1 MTKSSDRISRQENKI
16 KKLELELNDL
26 RQGLAIL
33 KDYYRDLELFS
44 EDREAAIHLGHV
56 VVKPLPDDEREF
68 NGIWKFH
75 REVLIPD
82 PSAHISYAEM
92 YGAFMEYCRKEGS
105 EPVEQELF
113 EYLFA
118 RMENP
123 TPVFDRGEWKG
134 CRLPREKR

>member
-1 MTKSSDRISRQENKI
+1 VTKSSDRISRQEKKI

-44 EDREAAIHLGHV
+44 EDREAAIHLKQV
-56 VVKPLPDDEREF
+56 VVRPLLDDEREF

-92 YGAFMEYCRKEGS
+92 YDAFMEYCRKEGS

-118 RMENP
+118 RMKNP

-134 CRLPREKR
+134 CRLLTEKG

>member
-1 MTKSSDRISRQENKI
+1 MDSSDRISRQEKKI

-26 RQGLAIL
+26 RQGLAVVN
-33 KDYYRDLELFS
+33 DYYHDLELFS
-44 EDREAAIHLGHV
+44 ENREATIHLKQV
-56 VVKPLPDDEREF
+56 MVRPLLDDEREF

-82 PSAHISYAEM
+82 PSAYISYAEM
-92 YGAFMEYCRKEGS
+92 YDAFIEYCRKEGS
-105 EPVEQELF
+105 KPVEQELF

-118 RMENP
+118 RLENP

-134 CRLPREKR
+134 CRLLREKG